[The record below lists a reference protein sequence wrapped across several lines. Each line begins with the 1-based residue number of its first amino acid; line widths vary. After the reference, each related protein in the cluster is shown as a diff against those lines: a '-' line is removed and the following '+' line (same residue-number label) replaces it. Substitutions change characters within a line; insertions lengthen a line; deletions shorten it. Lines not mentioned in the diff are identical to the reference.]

1 MVATVLGVSIAA
13 AAVTFVV
20 LGRSH
25 RSQATVMSATSAATL
40 VPMPDL
46 GPDPGLPPL
55 AEASS
60 RGPAHAGAAHPGHA
74 PSTKAGASPSV
85 PPASS
90 PPASASGASSVPVA
104 LAALAASAESAA
116 LVTPPLPAPASA
128 SAAEPVAAADPS
140 FDPEKGVVEM
150 GIIVA
155 QGLPQHA
162 VRETL
167 RTAGFT
173 GCYRRALRAQ
183 GASATGTGKLDLS
196 IDENGTTRSAI
207 VSGAN
212 FLPGLTRCLQGAAA
226 GVTFPRATMES
237 GGGTAEVTLSFRSP

>member
-1 MVATVLGVSIAA
+1 MVATVLGVSMMAA
-13 AAVTFVV
+13 ALTFVV

-25 RSQATVMSATSAATL
+25 RSQTTATSVTSATTA
-40 VPMPDL
+40 VPVTDL
-46 GPDPGLPPL
+46 GADPGLPPL
-55 AEASS
+55 AEGSS
-60 RGPAHAGAAHPGHA
+60 KGPPRAGAVHPGHA
-74 PSTKAGASPSV
+74 PGAKGGASASI
-85 PPASS
+85 PASS
-90 PPASASGASSVPVA
+90 SPAIASSASASVPLASASSAVPVA
-104 LAALAASAESAA
+104 LAASAASA
-116 LVTPPLPAPASA
+116 PPAPASA
-128 SAAEPVAAADPS
+128 PVSEPVAAPDPG
-140 FDPEKGVVEM
+140 FDPEKSFVET

-155 QGLPQHA
+155 QGIPQHA

-196 IDENGTTRSAI
+196 IDETGTTRSAI

-226 GVTFPRATMES
+226 GVTFPRAMMES